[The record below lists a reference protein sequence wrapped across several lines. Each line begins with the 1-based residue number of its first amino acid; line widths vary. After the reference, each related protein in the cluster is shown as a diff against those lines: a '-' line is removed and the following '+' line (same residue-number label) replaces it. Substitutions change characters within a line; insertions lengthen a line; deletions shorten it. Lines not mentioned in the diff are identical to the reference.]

1 MFLSAACSHAAVFP
15 CFLCIARIVGLSM
28 KKEVLVKV
36 VAALGGVLVIG
47 LGGCA
52 TQPVEESW
60 EEPRPLGKELRVYR
74 PPREGT
80 NAALAAARLEEPTG
94 ALTLRQALAL
104 SLERSPELASFSW
117 DVRIGEARMLQA
129 SLRPN
134 PEVGV
139 EEENVLGTGDY
150 RGFRLSQ
157 TTIEL
162 SQIIELGGKR
172 AARMK
177 EAALSRDLAGWD
189 YETRRIEVL
198 TRTAGTFVEVLS
210 LQQRLALAEETVRLA
225 EDVAQAVGKR
235 VEAAKTFT
243 VEKTKADVAL
253 ASAQV
258 ERDQTQR
265 ALAAA
270 RQRLAA
276 KWGTTQPKFEWVEGN
291 LEEMAPVPP
300 QERLLGRLRQNPEL
314 ARWATEVAQRQ
325 ATVRVERSKAVP
337 DITVGGGYRRLPDL
351 AGESGPNDNAL
362 LFSVSVPLPLF
373 NKNQGAIK
381 EAEYRV
387 AKATEEQRATDLRLR
402 TELGQSWQRLAAAA
416 AEIEALKSKVLPGA
430 RQTFDTMSQYY
441 RDGRLSYLEVL
452 DAQRTL
458 FSGRA
463 QYLRALSDYHVAVN
477 DLEGLL
483 GEPLS
488 SQSNKP

>member
-1 MFLSAACSHAAVFP
+1 MKNGFLVT
-15 CFLCIARIVGLSM
+15 
-28 KKEVLVKV
+28 V
-36 VAALGGVLVIG
+36 VAACGGILVLS

-52 TQPVEESW
+52 TQPVSESW
-60 EEPRPLGKELRVYR
+60 VEPRPLGKELSTYR

-80 NAALAAARLEEPTG
+80 NGPAQALAVEEPSG

-104 SLERSPELASFSW
+104 ALARNPELASFSW
-117 DVRIGEARMLQA
+117 DVRIGEARILQA
-129 SLRPN
+129 GLRPN
-134 PEVGV
+134 PEVGLR
-139 EEENVLGTGDY
+139 EENVLGSGDY

-157 TTIEL
+157 TTLEL
-162 SQIIELGGKR
+162 SQLIELGGKR

-177 EAALSRDLAGWD
+177 EASLSRDLAGWE

-198 TRTAGTFVEVLS
+198 TRTAGAFVEVLS
-210 LQQRLALAEETVRLA
+210 LQQRLGLAEETARLA
-225 EDVAQAVGKR
+225 EDVAGAVGKR

-243 VEKTKADVAL
+243 VEKTKAEVAL

-265 ALAAA
+265 ALNAA

-276 KWGTTQPKFEWVEGN
+276 NWGTTQPNFERVEGN
-291 LEEMAPVPP
+291 LEEMAPVPA
-300 QERLLGRLRQNPEL
+300 QEQLLERLRQNPEI
-314 ARWATEVAQRQ
+314 ARWGAEIAQRQ
-325 ATVRVERSKAVP
+325 AAVRVERSKATP

-351 AGESGPNDNAL
+351 AGESGPNDNAIV
-362 LFSVSVPLPLF
+362 FGVSLPLPLF
-373 NKNQGAIK
+373 NKNQGNIK
-381 EAEYRV
+381 EAEYRL
-387 AKATEEQRATDLRLR
+387 AKASEERRATDLRLR
-402 TELGQSWQRLAAAA
+402 TELGQAWQRLAAAG
-416 AEIEALKSKVLPGA
+416 AEVEALKSRVLPGA
-430 RQTFDTMSQYY
+430 QQTFETMSQYY

-477 DLEGLL
+477 ELEGLI

-488 SQSNKP
+488 SQSSKP